1 MGRQRTATEE
11 EALGIMFERME
22 ALRDH
27 IEFCSAKQRLVPPG
41 WSSAHR
47 RAPCSAPKCKL
58 TIRLNAEMVDWYRK
72 LGHGWQTRMND
83 VLECY
88 MHSVISKL
96 APQPG
101 EQRLNGE
108 LL

>member
-1 MGRQRTATEE
+1 M
-11 EALGIMFERME
+11 
-22 ALRDH
+22 
-27 IEFCSAKQRLVPPG
+27 
-41 WSSAHR
+41 
-47 RAPCSAPKCKL
+47 

-72 LGHGWQTRMND
+72 LGHGWQTRIND

-96 APQPG
+96 ASQPG
-101 EQRLNGE
+101 ERKWNGD